1 MKNVSLFFS
10 LMKTTDKFNV
20 SLKLFAL
27 YDSLIISILVIFPF
41 YECPIFLSVKLVLI
55 AKYMLHVF

>member
-41 YECPIFLSVKLVLI
+41 YECLV
-55 AKYMLHVF
+55 FCR